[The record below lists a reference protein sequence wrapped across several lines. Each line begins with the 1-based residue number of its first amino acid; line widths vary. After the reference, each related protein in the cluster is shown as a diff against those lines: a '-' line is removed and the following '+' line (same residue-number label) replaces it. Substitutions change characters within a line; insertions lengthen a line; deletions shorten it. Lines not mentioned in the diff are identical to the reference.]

1 MPIRVTTRGNQQQ
14 QTKKKKKKKKR
25 WSVAASQQQ
34 TVSTARVE
42 RPTSLQVSSD
52 GLNVNFLVQGQDART
67 DLLGLGQTASVRIRN
82 TRSPERARRGGGTPE
97 PGGPGAGLRAIR
109 DRPVA
114 CAFVAA

>member
-1 MPIRVTTRGNQQQ
+1 MQKAQQLMLQ
-14 QTKKKKKKKKR
+14 AR
-25 WSVAASQQQ
+25 
-34 TVSTARVE
+34 RVE
-42 RPTSLQVSSD
+42 RPSILQVSSNA
-52 GLNVNFLVQGQDART
+52 LNVNPLVQGQNAMA